1 VIHGGN
7 VPERKVR
14 HLNSPH
20 GHHGRTAVLDRNS
33 IGTIA
38 LAVALLATMGVAQ
51 AFDDSKYPDWKGQ
64 WRRADPGP
72 PRYDPSKPLNA
83 QQAPLTDEYKT
94 VHAASIADQKAG
106 GQGNDPTY
114 TCAPPGMPRI
124 MSIYDPMEIIIT
136 PSITHI
142 MIQHIHDSRRIFT
155 DGRDWPKGF
164 EPTFAG
170 YSIGKWIDTDGD
182 GRYDVLEVE
191 TRDLKGP
198 RAYDGT
204 GLPLHEDNQ
213 TVIKERLYTD
223 KADPNIIINEITTID
238 NALTRPWT
246 AIKKYRRV
254 ATKEEAVWPESVCAE
269 GNVHIEIAGQN
280 YFLGADG
287 LLMPARKNQSP
298 PDLRHFK

>member
-1 VIHGGN
+1 MG
-7 VPERKVR
+7 
-14 HLNSPH
+14 
-20 GHHGRTAVLDRNS
+20 A
-33 IGTIA
+33 A
-38 LAVALLATMGVAQ
+38 L

-83 QQAPLTDEYKT
+83 QQAPLTDEYKA

-170 YSIGKWIDTDGD
+170 YSIGKWIDTDGH

-213 TVIKERLYTD
+213 TVIKERLYAD

-238 NALTRPWT
+238 NALTQPWT

>member
-1 VIHGGN
+1 

-20 GHHGRTAVLDRNS
+20 GHDGRTAVFNRNS
-33 IGTIA
+33 LGTIA
-38 LAVALLATMGVAQ
+38 LAVALLATMGAAL
-51 AFDDSKYPDWKGQ
+51 AFDESKYPDWKGQ

-72 PRYDPSKPLNA
+72 PRYDPTKPLSA
-83 QQAPLTDEYKT
+83 QQAPLTDEYKA

-114 TCAPPGMPRI
+114 TCTPPGMPRI

-136 PSITHI
+136 PSATHI

-155 DGRDWPKGF
+155 DGRDWPTGF

-182 GRYDVLEVE
+182 GRYDVLDVE

-213 TVIKERLYTD
+213 TVIKERLYSD
-223 KADPNIIINEITTID
+223 KTDPNIIINEITTID

-246 AIKKYRRV
+246 AIKRYRRV
-254 ATKEEAVWPESVCAE
+254 AAKEEAVWPESVCAE
-269 GNVHIEIAGQN
+269 GNVHVEIAGQN

-298 PDLRHFK
+298 PDLRYFK